1 MVGVKCFVH
10 AIKLIEGIIS
20 YYTILYR
27 LHIYDV
33 HLIINDVFSVNM
45 LNIDFVKRETIT
57 AKLFR
62 RILISYYPQHVRKCP
77 SYAFCFPTNFYPF
90 LPVMISFQYWILK
103 YVHDALSNFIYSMIW
118 EIASFWL

>member
-1 MVGVKCFVH
+1 MIGVKCFVH

-57 AKLFR
+57 SK
-62 RILISYYPQHVRKCP
+62 
-77 SYAFCFPTNFYPF
+77 AFP
-90 LPVMISFQYWILK
+90 
-103 YVHDALSNFIYSMIW
+103 
-118 EIASFWL
+118 